1 MPFCLAR
8 MKAPRGYERQ
18 QVNPARRDTTHAT
31 PCDGGSQRMLRPRGG
46 VALRA
51 VAIEANLTDSE
62 PDGTRIVSVPLN
74 NKPLAPVTRARVRNL
89 RMHLVE
95 SLRAMREMK
104 HPERSVSPVLAEP
117 DGLAGLV
124 ARTACSVCRG
134 SCCKGGGEHAY
145 LDERTMARVR
155 QARPE
160 LEAGAIIGL
169 YVACAPRVAYR
180 DSCVFHGADGCT
192 LDRTLRSDICNGYFC
207 SALGRFVVNP
217 DAPEGVVVIA
227 REDGKMR
234 RSGKVVAWTKG

>member
-1 MPFCLAR
+1 VPAR
-8 MKAPRGYERQ
+8 KPRDGYERQ
-18 QVNPARRDTTHAT
+18 QVNSARHDSVDVAHH
-31 PCDGGSQRMLRPRGG
+31 DGGSQRMLHPYGG

-51 VAIEANLTDSE
+51 VAIEANLTDNDA
-62 PDGTRIVSVPLN
+62 DGTRIVSVPLN
-74 NKPLAPVTRARVRNL
+74 DRPLAPVTRARVRNL

-104 HPERSVSPVLAEP
+104 HPERNVSPVRAEP

-155 QARPE
+155 QLRPE

-169 YVACAPRVAYR
+169 YIARVPPVAYR
-180 DSCVFHGADGCT
+180 DSCVFHGAEGCT

-217 DAPEGVVVIA
+217 DAPAGVVVIA
-227 REDGKMR
+227 REGGKMR
-234 RSGKVVAWTKG
+234 RSSKVVAWAKA